1 MFTEYLRRH
10 DLHALLCA
18 PGAYH
23 PFPKRTD
30 RARWTGIAR
39 EKREQLLA
47 WGNEA
52 LAGYPMLTATR
63 FLAFSR
69 TGNRQVYE
77 QPYFARRSLLMGAA
91 LAECAADDGRYLDA
105 VIDGIWCICEESAW
119 VLSAHNGS
127 DHPGAPPMAARPL
140 PDVTNPYV
148 DLFAAQTA
156 ETLADV
162 LYLLQDRLDAVSP
175 LIARRVR
182 REIDLRVVAPFLT
195 HDDFWWMGMIRRDVN
210 NWTPWIVSNVIDVLL
225 LLERDAHRRS
235 EGIARGM
242 RMLDSYLAVLP
253 PDGGCDEGAGYF
265 NMAGAAL
272 ADALQSVYA
281 ATGGRVSFY
290 HEPLIRRIAAFP
302 LHAHIDGPY
311 FINFAD
317 CDAMPRMDGERLLH
331 LGQRTDNPALA
342 ALGAQALARR
352 NDVRPLDTPQM
363 NRVLFTLFAAAPE
376 QPALTRSP
384 SYLALP
390 DLQVFSW
397 RHGGMYLAAKGGHN
411 GESHNHNDVGTFLL
425 YTDGQPRVI
434 DLGNCVYTA
443 KTFGPDRYTLM
454 NTRSRNHNVPL
465 IGAMEQAAGREHAAA
480 DVSADCHGLR
490 LDIAAAYPKEAGVCR
505 LCRTFAIDGNGM
517 TLTDDIELDR
527 AQPVTWVF
535 MLRDRPE
542 LSPGSA
548 SFGGLLLS
556 HDSTLLQR
564 VEEIPVT
571 DPRMA
576 GNFPGSVWRLALEAP
591 AGRLHHR
598 TFAFQRS

>member
-52 LAGYPMLTATR
+52 LAGYPMLTTTR

-127 DHPGAPPMAARPL
+127 DHPGAPPMTARPL

-156 ETLADV
+156 ATLADV

-175 LIARRVR
+175 LIARRAR

-331 LGQRTDNPALA
+331 LGRRTDNPALA

-376 QPALTRSP
+376 QPALTQSP

-443 KTFGPDRYTLM
+443 KTFGPERYTLM

-465 IGAMEQAAGREHAAA
+465 IGAMEQAAGREHAATGVTS
-480 DVSADCHGLR
+480 DRHGLR

-517 TLTDDIELDR
+517 NLTDDIELDR